1 MVQCAIELS
10 EVNTIESESGTA
22 LVELSLADLALVGGG
37 DVFVDMA

>member
-1 MVQCAIELS
+1 MEQFAIESS
-10 EVNTIESESGTA
+10 EVNAIASESTTA